1 MMRFLTDEDFN
12 HDILRGI
19 SRFLPEMD
27 VLTVQEVS
35 LTNVDDPIVLA
46 WAAQDER
53 VVLTHD
59 AKTMRRHALQRV
71 IDALSMPGVIIVRK
85 LAPLAVCIDDLIY
98 VMQAGVEDDFQ
109 DQVRYIPL

>member
-1 MMRFLTDEDFN
+1 MRRFLTDEDFN

-19 SRFLPEMD
+19 LGFLPELD

-35 LTNVDDPIVLA
+35 LTNVDDTIVLA

-59 AKTMRRHALQRV
+59 VKTMTRHALQRV
-71 IDALSMPGVIIVRK
+71 NDILPMPGIVAVRK

-98 VMQAGVEDDFQ
+98 LVQAGTDADFR
-109 DQVRYIPL
+109 DQVRYVPL

>member
-12 HDILRGI
+12 HDILRGVLG
-19 SRFLPEMD
+19 FLPEMN

-35 LTNVDDPIVLA
+35 LTNVDDPIILA

-59 AKTMRRHALQRV
+59 AKTMTRYALQRV
-71 IDALSMPGVIIVRK
+71 NITLPMPGVVVVRK
-85 LAPLAVCIDDLIY
+85 LAPLAICIDDLIY
-98 VMQAGVEDDFQ
+98 LAQAGGDADFRN
-109 DQVRYIPL
+109 QVVYIPL